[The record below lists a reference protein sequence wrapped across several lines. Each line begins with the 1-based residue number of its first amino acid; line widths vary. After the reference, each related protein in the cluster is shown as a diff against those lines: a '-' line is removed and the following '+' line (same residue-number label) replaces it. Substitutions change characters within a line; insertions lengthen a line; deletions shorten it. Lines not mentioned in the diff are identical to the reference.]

1 MSKKKVVSLN
11 QTTIL
16 RLLLLLVTH
25 KKTLVI
31 VNVNYIQ
38 GGGEVCDSWFGGLL
52 HLTYPFFELFL
63 HLVDHGCVGV
73 QWFGDLLWHEDPG
86 LVVNETVSVA
96 GPLEHSYIQV

>member
-1 MSKKKVVSLN
+1 MIVGLEDYCTSL
-11 QTTIL
+11 
-16 RLLLLLVTH
+16 
-25 KKTLVI
+25 TLF
-31 VNVNYIQ
+31 
-38 GGGEVCDSWFGGLL
+38 S
-52 HLTYPFFELFL
+52 FFFFLFL